1 MNELGLPMGLL
12 YKFNPTQ
19 TTCDPVDLGD
29 LVTLFFSSFVTY
41 TPPPQNPKR

>member
-1 MNELGLPMGLL
+1 MDELGLPMGLL

-29 LVTLFFSSFVTY
+29 LVTLLSNVVCDVQ
-41 TPPPQNPKR
+41 PPPQNPKR